1 MRKWYVIVR
10 TEKTADGEELVI
22 VETTESK
29 PKKVD
34 FVIFAEK

>member
-10 TEKTADGEELVI
+10 VETSPDGEKLVI

-34 FVIFAEK
+34 FAIFAEK

>member
-10 TEKTADGEELVI
+10 VETSPDGEKLVI

-29 PKKVD
+29 PIKFD
-34 FVIFAEK
+34 SIIFIDK

>member
-10 TEKTADGEELVI
+10 IERTADGEKLVI
-22 VETTESK
+22 VETVESK

-34 FVIFAEK
+34 FVIFEEK